1 MYIICGS
8 CKYANRNF
16 DKLVDSFDIIV
27 RNNMLLPDNNY
38 GKRNSDVQV
47 LNAHIYEEYKNRTSL
62 KRWVAIYGK
71 EYGIPPEHIKSFYE
85 YLKLDTVKF
94 QFFEDNNTE
103 LMRSILRKHGIEH
116 IISKQIRCGIGA
128 MAKYIDEGI
137 KPFLV
142 GFGLKKGLLLNKQ
155 FAAKSG
161 TGKYHSVW
169 NEVELIKKL
178 HKADL
183 VDATFCAMEDTQDI
197 KVDSSLL
204 VPTTVSLDILKE
216 VYNAKK

>member
-1 MYIICGS
+1 MNTIICGS
-8 CKYANRNF
+8 RKYENRNF

-62 KRWVAIYGK
+62 KRWVAVYGK

-116 IISKQIRCGIGA
+116 IISKQIRCGIGTIA
-128 MAKYIDEGI
+128 ACVREGV
-137 KPFLV
+137 KPFLI
-142 GFGLKKGLLLNKQ
+142 GFGLKKDSVLKKQ
-155 FAAKSG
+155 FANKDGRSQFHDA
-161 TGKYHSVW
+161 HS
-169 NEVELIKKL
+169 EIDLIKKL

-183 VDATFCAMEDTQDI
+183 VDATFCAIENTQDI

-204 VPTTVSLDILKE
+204 VPATVSLDMLKE
-216 VYNAKK
+216 VYK